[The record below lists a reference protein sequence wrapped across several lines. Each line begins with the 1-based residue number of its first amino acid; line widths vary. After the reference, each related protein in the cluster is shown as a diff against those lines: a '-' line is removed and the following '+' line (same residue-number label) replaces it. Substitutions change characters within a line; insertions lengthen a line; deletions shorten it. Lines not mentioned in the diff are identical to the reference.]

1 MDERGAAVGTSA
13 EMWRSLLESA
23 ATSHL
28 AGAKTKSKENQSLSH
43 HLRDKCQP
51 LPKLSSI
58 ERVTIYPST
67 LTPDL
72 WSRPASCHHLAGDTM
87 EEVDALLKNLQES
100 ISGQPSASW
109 PAALH
114 TPTTPT
120 TAAATHS
127 SFATY
132 DSALSHEPWVHSLQP
147 QRSQQLKKSFPHA
160 TPDVDFGVRAAPP
173 SGQTIFAPPSGQ
185 HVAQPTNMF
194 SSHGEVPL
202 AAGNSLTSMPMH
214 AANMKNAPRKQRRA
228 SPYRGH
234 TSKEPQ
240 REMFATD
247 EAFDR
252 EHSSW
257 RAARDQ
263 NNESVRRSRAAKR
276 ELKRQQKRM
285 EEETKSHGLASP
297 PAVSTAAASGSSRS
311 PSISAIAFAGGA
323 GAASHHEG
331 RAETEHHTQHS
342 REHIHETVS
351 QASPGAGAAEP
362 RRGPTRTMT
371 ASEVCAVLTETSAL
385 AFARELLDEQLRPM
399 RTAVHSASAKGEP
412 VVVLSPEALFTLG
425 TIETLCREV
434 FMEARQ
440 IRTAITPGTSL
451 PASQGVNEGGVRRV

>member
-132 DSALSHEPWVHSLQP
+132 DSALSHEPWVRNSDLYLIFRFVFLFLMVGCKEEQWE
-147 QRSQQLKKSFPHA
+147 R
-160 TPDVDFGVRAAPP
+160 DDIVRGNP
-173 SGQTIFAPPSGQ
+173 S
-185 HVAQPTNMF
+185 
-194 SSHGEVPL
+194 
-202 AAGNSLTSMPMH
+202 
-214 AANMKNAPRKQRRA
+214 
-228 SPYRGH
+228 
-234 TSKEPQ
+234 
-240 REMFATD
+240 D
-247 EAFDR
+247 
-252 EHSSW
+252 
-257 RAARDQ
+257 AR
-263 NNESVRRSRAAKR
+263 
-276 ELKRQQKRM
+276 
-285 EEETKSHGLASP
+285 
-297 PAVSTAAASGSSRS
+297 
-311 PSISAIAFAGGA
+311 
-323 GAASHHEG
+323 
-331 RAETEHHTQHS
+331 
-342 REHIHETVS
+342 
-351 QASPGAGAAEP
+351 
-362 RRGPTRTMT
+362 
-371 ASEVCAVLTETSAL
+371 C
-385 AFARELLDEQLRPM
+385 
-399 RTAVHSASAKGEP
+399 
-412 VVVLSPEALFTLG
+412 
-425 TIETLCREV
+425 
-434 FMEARQ
+434 
-440 IRTAITPGTSL
+440 
-451 PASQGVNEGGVRRV
+451 